1 MIQYFF
7 ADVAKTREHLPT
19 TPDPEA
25 LNMCVFLLDCL
36 GWHTQ
41 QGRHNSAM
49 NWITELYQMHPDAF
63 LKAIAN
69 GLAVI
74 QNALDQTEP
83 AQPSGI
89 PDTLTA
95 LESHCKT
102 HIPENTQL

>member
-7 ADVAKTREHLPT
+7 ADPAKTREHLPT

-25 LNMCVFLLDCL
+25 LNMCAFLLDCL

-41 QGRHNSAM
+41 QGRHDSAM

-74 QNALDQTEP
+74 RNALDQTEP

-89 PDTLTA
+89 PDTLTV